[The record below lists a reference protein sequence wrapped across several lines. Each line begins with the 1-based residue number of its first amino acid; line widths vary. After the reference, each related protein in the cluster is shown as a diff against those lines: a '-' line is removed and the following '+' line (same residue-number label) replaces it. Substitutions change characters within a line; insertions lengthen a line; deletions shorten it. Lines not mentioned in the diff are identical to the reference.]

1 MIKSGYNGASKY
13 KSLNV
18 LETVLS
24 HLKALFLIKVHEIRI
39 FFLDKRVESNNSE
52 TQNVSVSD
60 EASY

>member
-52 TQNVSVSD
+52 IQNVSVSD